1 MQQLS
6 ELIGPLDP
14 EDRTALY
21 LQLQKKLRT
30 AIVENM
36 LPPEKP
42 LPAERDLAEEY
53 GISRIT
59 VRKALQA
66 LVDEGLLNRRQGS
79 GTIVARRVEKVFS
92 QLTSFSEEMKARGQ
106 TPGSRW
112 LRRAASRITPDEVMN
127 YGLSPDLR
135 VYRFDRVRH
144 ADGAPMALEYSI
156 VPAFALPSP
165 DAVEDSLYVALNE
178 AGYRPVRALQRL
190 RAVLFEHQ
198 QAELL
203 GVPEKS
209 AGLLV
214 ERRAFLQDGRIVE
227 ISRSFYRGDTYDFVA
242 ELTAG

>member
-1 MQQLS
+1 VQQLS
-6 ELIGPLDP
+6 DLIGPLDP

-30 AIVENM
+30 AINENM

-42 LPAERDLAEEY
+42 LPAERDLATEY

-59 VRKALQA
+59 VRKALQG

-79 GTIVARRVEKVFS
+79 GTFVARRVEKVFS

-106 TPGSRW
+106 SPSSQW
-112 LRRAASRITPDEVMN
+112 LRRVESRITTDEVMN
-127 YGLSPDLR
+127 YGLSPDLK
-135 VYRFDRVRH
+135 VYRFDRVRY

-165 DAVEDSLYVALNE
+165 DSVEDSLYVALND
-178 AGYRPVRALQRL
+178 AGYRPARALQRL

-203 GVPEKS
+203 GVPDKS

-214 ERRAFLQDGRIVE
+214 ERRAFLGDGRIVE